1 MSKFEKSMEKVFDIP
16 TKVVSNDVATPVAV
30 APIQQKAKID
40 RLEYDLDEDYEES
53 RETLKQLVRKGN
65 DAIDH
70 LLAIATDTEH
80 PRAFEV
86 VATLIKNT
94 AEANEK
100 LMTVQKTIRE
110 LKNIKSRDNN
120 LNVEKAIF
128 VGSTSE
134 LSKLVKDLKNKEV

>member
-1 MSKFEKSMEKVFDIP
+1 MSKFEKSMEKVFDVP
-16 TKVVSNDVATPVAV
+16 AKVVSDEQPVTQ
-30 APIQQKAKID
+30 IQPKPKID
-40 RLEYDLDEDYEES
+40 PIEYDLDEDYAES

-100 LMTVQKTIRE
+100 LLAMQKPYSSRYTCQNHKFLFADYPL
-110 LKNIKSRDNN
+110 LKWHKGF
-120 LNVEKAIF
+120 EKIYPY
-128 VGSTSE
+128 
-134 LSKLVKDLKNKEV
+134 